1 MDRRDL
7 IDLIMSNLVNYCS
20 AGANKATLLCYTT
33 KSVEL

>member
-7 IDLIMSNLVNYCS
+7 IESILSNLVNYCS
-20 AGANKATLLCYTT
+20 AGTNKATLLCYTT